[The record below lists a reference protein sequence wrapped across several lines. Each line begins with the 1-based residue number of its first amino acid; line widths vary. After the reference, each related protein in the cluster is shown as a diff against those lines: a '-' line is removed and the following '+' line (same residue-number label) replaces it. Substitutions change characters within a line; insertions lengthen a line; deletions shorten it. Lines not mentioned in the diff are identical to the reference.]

1 MARFLLLQEE
11 HIFLLLVLLV
21 FLVLIAII
29 VIFFFITLSQF
40 VEKVKIMLSPEAAVS
55 WSGPISPT
63 LLANFSTPRIINSSP
78 TTGVSWRATRPAVG
92 K

>member
-21 FLVLIAII
+21 FLLLIAII

-40 VEKVKIMLSPEAAVS
+40 VEKVKIMLSPTKNYKNGA
-55 WSGPISPT
+55 
-63 LLANFSTPRIINSSP
+63 FSMF
-78 TTGVSWRATRPAVG
+78 GVSCVYSLMQ
-92 K
+92 